1 MDHQQKHRA
10 SWLATTA
17 ACLVLAVLLVGVVGC
32 DPVKYLSKNMCV
44 FVNCDSL
51 FFIEDLLPLSTR
63 PTGGGGDGGG
73 DSGGEDEG
81 EGGGG
86 GGHDH

>member
-1 MDHQQKHRA
+1 MDRYPKHRA
-10 SWLATTA
+10 SWRTTTA
-17 ACLVLAVLLVGVVGC
+17 VCLTLAALVVAVVGC
-32 DPVKYLSKNMCV
+32 NPVKYLSKNMCV
-44 FVNCDSL
+44 LVNCDSL

-63 PTGGGGDGGG
+63 PTGDGGGGG
-73 DSGGEDEG
+73 DSGGEDED

>member
-1 MDHQQKHRA
+1 MDRCPKHRA

-17 ACLVLAVLLVGVVGC
+17 VCLTVAALLVAIVGC
-32 DPVKYLSKNMCV
+32 NPVKYLSKNMCV

-63 PTGGGGDGGG
+63 PTGDGGG

-81 EGGGG
+81 GGG
-86 GGHDH
+86 GGH